1 MARFSNLLA
10 FSGVLGDVVV
20 CNGPTGSYIRSRP
33 RRSEKA
39 PSVRQKQVRSR
50 LATTMRFL
58 KPLKEIIY
66 AGFAKAH
73 PSRSRTTA
81 MNAAASH
88 MLNYAVEGS
97 FPDIT
102 INPAAVRLSRGTLAA
117 LPDAGYEQVGSAVTV
132 TWSSLCA
139 ALSGHPD
146 DVVTAVCY
154 NLRERSVV
162 VTEALRSDE
171 MASLDLFELPQNSTS
186 LIYVLV
192 ADRDR
197 KQFSNSQFLGK
208 VEQ

>member
-1 MARFSNLLA
+1 MARLSNLLA
-10 FSGVLGDVVV
+10 FSGILGDVVG
-20 CNGPTGSYIRSRP
+20 CNGPTGFYIRSRP
-33 RRSEKA
+33 QRSEKA
-39 PSVRQKQVRSR
+39 PSAKQQQVRSR
-50 LATTMRFL
+50 LAVVMRFL

-66 AGFAKAH
+66 VGFAQAH

-81 MNAAASH
+81 MNTAASH

-117 LPDAGYEQVGSAVTV
+117 LPDAGYEQIGSAVTV
-132 TWSSLCA
+132 TWSPLFA
-139 ALSGHPD
+139 TFSGHAD

-154 NLRERSVV
+154 NLKEQSVLV
-162 VTEALRSDE
+162 STALRSDE
-171 MASLDLFELPQNSTS
+171 MAVLDLAELPPNSTS
-186 LIYVLV
+186 LIYVLA

-208 VEQ
+208 IEQ